1 MAAAAVIRPSHRAAR
16 VTAAPTA
23 GPRSPLREIRDTTG
37 KSASA
42 AAGSAA
48 GTALQRV
55 ADAMGWRVA
64 SATRRGAGAV
74 D

>member
-48 GTALQRV
+48 GTVLRHV
-55 ADAMGWRVA
+55 ADATGWSVD
-64 SATRRGAGAV
+64 SATQRGAGAL